1 MPLRHSVSGAS
12 QSHNSG
18 VTYVDSPAITELH
31 SPPMDPTLIA
41 AGGAAAVMC
50 VLVLGA
56 ALFAFAGWMSF
67 ESRID
72 RRRKRRERF
81 RASWGAM
88 LHDAELAAQNARPH
102 RTPIDRP

>member
-1 MPLRHSVSGAS
+1 
-12 QSHNSG
+12 
-18 VTYVDSPAITELH
+18 
-31 SPPMDPTLIA
+31 MDPTLIA
-41 AGGAAAVMC
+41 AGGAAAVVC
-50 VLVLGA
+50 VLVIGA

-88 LHDAELAAQNARPH
+88 LQDAELAAQAARLH
-102 RTPIDRP
+102 RTTAGRH